1 MWHKF
6 NSYKLFAILSQESIY
21 PPWARQYA
29 YASLTVMPRSMLYI
43 TQWAMS
49 CHSEAAILASS

>member
-6 NSYKLFAILSQESIY
+6 NSYKPFTILSQESIY
-21 PPWARQYA
+21 PSWARKYA
-29 YASLTVMPRSMLYI
+29 YASLTVTSRSILHT

-49 CHSEAAILASS
+49 CHSQAAILASS